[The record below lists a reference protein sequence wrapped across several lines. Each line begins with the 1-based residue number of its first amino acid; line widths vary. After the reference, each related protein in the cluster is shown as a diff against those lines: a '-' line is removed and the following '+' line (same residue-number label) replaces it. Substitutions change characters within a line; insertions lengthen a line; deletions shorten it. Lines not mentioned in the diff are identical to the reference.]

1 MFPMDTFLVHSAL
14 EGVYGAQW
22 KLLGLNLLIPWIELD
37 NIDNKSTFHGGIA
50 KKEEV
55 IRLWMS
61 REPTWKMLVEA
72 LSQPTIGLSQKA
84 SQISREHSKYLTSI
98 IIPSA

>member
-1 MFPMDTFLVHSAL
+1 MDTFLVHSAL

>member
-1 MFPMDTFLVHSAL
+1 MDTFLVHSAL

-37 NIDNKSTFHGGIA
+37 NIDNEPTFQGGIAA

-61 REPTWKMLVEA
+61 QEPTWKMLVEA

-98 IIPSA
+98 PSA